1 MPYQPWIFGLVIAV
15 LAGAAGWAPAQA
27 AALDCEHI
35 SVSEQV
41 DRCAQQDKERA
52 DAALNQSYQA
62 LLVRVHNLYPSSL
75 LQEQEYLGKLKNA
88 QRAWIKYRDSTCV
101 LEAFEVEPGK
111 PAHVTLINLCVIYCA
126 VMGAVGVVSA
136 GYFGGR
142 VGEEGPAAARESC
155 MADQR

>member
-1 MPYQPWIFGLVIAV
+1 MPHQPWIFGLVIAV
-15 LAGAAGWAPAQA
+15 LASTAGWAPAQA

-35 SVSEQV
+35 SVSEQI
-41 DRCAQQDKERA
+41 DRCARQDKDRA

-111 PAHVTLINLCVIYCA
+111 PAHVTLINRCVTRLSNERTRYL
-126 VMGAVGVVSA
+126 
-136 GYFGGR
+136 
-142 VGEEGPAAARESC
+142 
-155 MADQR
+155 DQLLPK

>member
-1 MPYQPWIFGLVIAV
+1 MHHQPWIFGLATALLLGV
-15 LAGAAGWAPAQA
+15 GGWTSAQA
-27 AALDCEHI
+27 ASLDCTQI

-62 LLVRVHNLYPSSL
+62 LLERVHNLYPSSL

-111 PAHVTLINLCVIYCA
+111 PAHATLINLCVTRLSNERTRYL
-126 VMGAVGVVSA
+126 
-136 GYFGGR
+136 
-142 VGEEGPAAARESC
+142 
-155 MADQR
+155 DQLLAP

>member
-1 MPYQPWIFGLVIAV
+1 MHHQPWISGLAV
-15 LAGAAGWAPAQA
+15 ALLLGVGAGWTPAQA
-27 AALDCEHI
+27 APLDCSQI

-52 DAALNQSYQA
+52 DDALNQRYQA
-62 LLVRVHNLYPSSL
+62 LLERVHNLYPSSL

-111 PAHVTLINLCVIYCA
+111 PAHVTLINLCVTRLSNERTHYL
-126 VMGAVGVVSA
+126 
-136 GYFGGR
+136 
-142 VGEEGPAAARESC
+142 
-155 MADQR
+155 DQLLAQ